1 MKNNGSSFT
10 RFAKGVFVGGLAG
23 AVAALLYVNRK
34 AGGSGSIQ
42 VPESIEMQSPDLRL
56 SAAGSEVVIETGTP
70 ARSSVGW
77 RVLRS
82 LLYTVLIMANVRI
95 KKT

>member
-1 MKNNGSSFT
+1 MKKNGISFI
-10 RFAKGVFVGGLAG
+10 RFAKGMFVGGLAG

-42 VPESIEMQSPDLRL
+42 APESTEMQSTDLLL
-56 SAAGSEVVIETGTP
+56 SAPGNEVVIETGTP
-70 ARSSVGW
+70 AKSSVGW